1 MRQVLGQIWRS
12 QLRCAR
18 GGASTV
24 EFAIAVPAFLL
35 LLVGMTEVAR
45 GCWTVNALHNAVAHA
60 ARYAQ
65 LTTSSKPTASACDD
79 EVDDYQTNVRDYLE
93 AELNAVLPTAI
104 PAVTLPACPTG
115 GLPTLTITISATY
128 TYQFLISAVMPLSP
142 ITVQQQTIVTTPLT

>member
-1 MRQVLGQIWRS
+1 MNRVFGRIWRS
-12 QLRCAR
+12 RLLGAQ

-45 GCWTVNALHNAVAHA
+45 GCWTVNALHNAVAHT

-65 LTTSSKPTASACDD
+65 LSSSSKPTATGCDD
-79 EVDDYQTNVRDYLE
+79 EVDDYRTNVRDYLE
-93 AELNAVLPTAI
+93 AELDAVLPTAL
-104 PAVTLPACPTG
+104 PVVTLPTCPTG
-115 GLPTLTITISATY
+115 GLPTLTVTISATY

-142 ITVQQQTIVTTPLT
+142 ITVQQRATVTTPLT